1 MKCLQKEKDQR
12 YQSAGEVRSELE
24 KIEQGLPTTE
34 RIVAKK
40 KPTTSREITVKFSLD
55 KHFKWGLIFAAIVVV
70 GIIIW
75 QLLPKKAAIS
85 APKIENSIAVISFEN
100 QTGDQGYDYLQ
111 KAIPNLLISHLGK
124 DARSPRSDGT
134 EGCRVHRH

>member
-55 KHFKWGLIFAAIVVV
+55 KHLKWGLIFAAEESSR
-70 GIIIW
+70 
-75 QLLPKKAAIS
+75 LRSHDRKFHRCHKLRK
-85 APKIENSIAVISFEN
+85 
-100 QTGDQGYDYLQ
+100 
-111 KAIPNLLISHLGK
+111 PN
-124 DARSPRSDGT
+124 RRPRL
-134 EGCRVHRH
+134 